1 MRRVAA
7 LALLFIGIGSA
18 SSLAAK
24 QGNARPSVVA
34 PPVAMRDS
42 MCDPQNPDVSN
53 WEVESTSV
61 IIFRHPPGYAKPV
74 IDPRLLNEVLQYQ
87 GTVYASHLLLVGWGK
102 ALDSLDYGLGRSRRL
117 SACVAIIGGRPA
129 IVATYAAG
137 AAPGTIVAGSYQGT
151 ETNVGVSPPAQVV
164 GGGSPGAIAANPP
177 DQRVTGGSQGTT
189 NSSNLRT
196 GTIPSLLVVQWNE
209 FQGLPAVYLAI
220 WRQDRTTLAQ
230 MRQVMWTAQFPG
242 MIPDSSAALKC
253 ATPIRPRGE
262 LSDYLDT
269 AFVGMLTQSLWAA
282 TPHGFT
288 VFELAFDS
296 TGSVSRV
303 EVVAGD
309 LPASTQKSLASIV
322 ASNAKPQPPRVAR
335 AGIRAEAADSGFK
348 YQLIPV
354 SACPSK

>member
-7 LALLFIGIGSA
+7 VALLLIGIVSA
-18 SSLAAK
+18 SSLT
-24 QGNARPSVVA
+24 ARQADARRSVSA
-34 PPVAMRDS
+34 TPVAMRDS
-42 MCDPQNPDVSN
+42 MCDPQNPDVSQ
-53 WEVESTSV
+53 WEPDSTPV
-61 IIFRHPPGYAKPV
+61 MIFLHPPGYSKPRKE
-74 IDPRLLNEVLQYQ
+74 PRLMNEILEYQ
-87 GTVYASHLLLVGWGK
+87 GTQYASHTVIVGWGK
-102 ALDSLDYGLGRSRRL
+102 ALDSLDYGLSRSRRL

-129 IVATYAAG
+129 IVATYA
-137 AAPGTIVAGSYQGT
+137 
-151 ETNVGVSPPAQVV
+151 GVPNPVLTV
-164 GGGSPGAIAANPP
+164 FGGSPGATSGLVLNGA
-177 DQRVTGGSQGTT
+177 T
-189 NSSNLRT
+189 
-196 GTIPSLLVVQWNE
+196 PSVLVAQWNE
-209 FQGLPAVYLAI
+209 YQGLPAVYLAI
-220 WRQDRTTLAQ
+220 YRQDRTTLAQ
-230 MRQVMWTAQFPG
+230 MRQVMWTAEFPG
-242 MIPDSSAALKC
+242 LRPDTSEALKC

-269 AFVGMLTQSLWAA
+269 AFIGMLTQSLWAA

-288 VFELAFDS
+288 VFEFTFDS

-309 LPASTQKSLASIV
+309 LPTSTQKQLASIV